1 MLKSETKCCSR
12 GLCNNPISD
21 ELTYLD
27 MTGIKPYTS
36 DFNTLVPFPI
46 NSLAQEIKVLVGINY
61 DVESKEHKC
70 VINLD
75 HK

>member
-1 MLKSETKCCSR
+1 
-12 GLCNNPISD
+12 
-21 ELTYLD
+21 
-27 MTGIKPYTS
+27 MTEIKPYTS
-36 DFNTLVPFPI
+36 NFNTLVPFPI
-46 NSLAQEIKVLVGINY
+46 NFLAQEIKVLVGINY